1 MASDQTSIRAETPA
15 LNSQAETDTGLGDLT
30 TERAGAIAAREG
42 ALPEISLDQLH
53 RLRQDEAEQ
62 IVLGE
67 AMADPRGAEKVTATV
82 LADDF
87 ALEIHRHIFR
97 CIRAVHERHGVAP
110 PPAVFADLRERYP
123 DTAARCGVEYLE
135 ALMAL
140 APGYGFPEAYIE
152 ALKRASLRR
161 KLLEAAHRLHQAALS
176 ERPPEEA
183 LQEALEHITALHAT
197 AGTTALL
204 CPASATAEEIAQ
216 TTWVWEN
223 WLPRGHITILAG
235 QPGVGK
241 SALALEICRRGLLG
255 LDWPDRTPIA
265 EPLEKVVYC
274 DSEGAQAINIER
286 MRKWGVPIETVLFW
300 GAGGLGRLQ
309 LTDHQALT
317 SMYNA
322 IRKERIGLVV
332 VDSLRAALGAGL
344 DENDSRVAAVLTPWA
359 ELARD
364 TGIALL
370 VVHHFRKIKDGESPR
385 ASVDRLRGSGAIA
398 AVARVIL
405 ALDKPDPEEDIV
417 RVSVIKS
424 NLGPLPQ
431 ALGMAITAD
440 RLEFTTDAPAP
451 PRRDSAV
458 AQAEEFLRAALAH
471 RPISFGELQRRA
483 AEIGVSK
490 NSLYRARQKL
500 GIVVVPDKKDPR
512 RKLWSLP
519 AHR

>member
-1 MASDQTSIRAETPA
+1 MPSHQAKTQHGTSI
-15 LNSQAETDTGLGDLT
+15 LNSQGNGSGENEASVASSTAAE
-30 TERAGAIAAREG
+30 
-42 ALPEISLDQLH
+42 LPEISPKQLE
-53 RLRQDEAEQ
+53 RLHQDEAEQ

-67 AMADPRGAEKVTATV
+67 AMADPRGAHKVTATV
-82 LADDF
+82 AAEDF
-87 ALEIHRHIFR
+87 ASATHRHIYR
-97 CIRAVHERHGVAP
+97 CIRAVYERHGFAP
-110 PPAVFADLRERYP
+110 PPAVFAELKERYP

-135 ALMAL
+135 ALLLL

-161 KLLEAAHRLHQAALS
+161 KLVEAAHRLHQTALS
-176 ERPPEEA
+176 DRPPEET
-183 LQEALEHITALHAT
+183 LQEALQRMSALHAA
-197 AGTTALL
+197 AGATALL
-204 CPASATAEEIAQ
+204 CPASATAEEIAH
-216 TTWVWEN
+216 TTWVWEK

-241 SALALEICRRGLLG
+241 SALALEVCRRGLLG
-255 LDWPDRTPIA
+255 LDWPDNTPISQ
-265 EPLEKVVYC
+265 PLEKVVYC

-286 MRKWGVPIETVLFW
+286 MLKWGVPTEAVLLW

-309 LTDHQALT
+309 LTDHQTVA

-332 VDSLRAALGAGL
+332 IDSLRAALGAGL

-370 VVHHFRKIKDGESPR
+370 IVHHFRKIKESESPR

-405 ALDKPDPEEDIV
+405 ALDKPDAEEDTV

-424 NLGPLPQ
+424 NLASLPEP
-431 ALGMAITAD
+431 LGMIIGPD
-440 RLEFTTDAPAP
+440 KIEFTTDAPAP
-451 PRRDSAV
+451 PRRDSVV
-458 AQAEEFLRAALAH
+458 AQAEEFMRAQLAH
-471 RPISFGELQRRA
+471 RPMSFGELQRRA
-483 AEIGVSK
+483 AEVGISK

-500 GIVVVPDKKDPR
+500 GIVVVPDQTDPR

-519 AHR
+519 ANR